1 MDVGSS
7 RAAASAVGL
16 VRGATTSLCIDMAI
30 LLEGHSDEELPE
42 RLLGTV
48 RFDRLDLTSA
58 AYLEKD
64 QQRWAVSS
72 ANCGFSDAHCTG
84 LALQCIGMSRWTG
97 TNCLDVISWCCY

>member
-1 MDVGSS
+1 M
-7 RAAASAVGL
+7 GL

-64 QQRWAVSS
+64 QQRWANVVCQIV
-72 ANCGFSDAHCTG
+72 A
-84 LALQCIGMSRWTG
+84 
-97 TNCLDVISWCCY
+97 